1 MNAQVNLAAILA
13 LTMTVSKKAAVGD
26 VAKFV
31 PVGDVTY
38 YCPTLAAFG
47 INAEPQAKDGAP
59 VLEDGLPVYA
69 ADELNWLQKAIHQ
82 QVKAQ
87 ARNKLVSGTTDLKD
101 GQTIATTLAELCA
114 ESEGSTAA
122 LEAIRAVKAIW
133 AKWVAASG
141 KSAATQNLLVTL
153 FGNKQ
158 ALASQPEGTKTKFAN
173 YIADFAVTLDDYELA
188 SAQRYLDSL
197 IAVTSATIAA
207 DDF

>member
-1 MNAQVNLAAILA
+1 MNTLAAILA
-13 LTMTVSKKAAVGD
+13 LTMTVSKKEAVGD

-47 INAEPQAKDGAP
+47 ITAEPQMKDGAP
-59 VLEDGLPVYA
+59 ILEEGLPVYA
-69 ADELNWLQKAIHQ
+69 TDELNWLQKSIHQ

-101 GQTIATTLAELCA
+101 GQAIATTLAELCA
-114 ESEGSTAA
+114 ESEGSTTA
-122 LEAIRAVKAIW
+122 LEAIRAIKAVW
-133 AKWVAASG
+133 AKWVAGSG

-158 ALASQPEGTKTKFAN
+158 ALASQPYETKMKFSG
-173 YIADFAVTLDDYELA
+173 YVADFAVTLDEATLA
-188 SAQRYLDSL
+188 IGQRYMDSL
-197 IAVTSATIAA
+197 IAVASATVEA

>member
-1 MNAQVNLAAILA
+1 MTNIINTLAAILA
-13 LTMTVSKKAAVGD
+13 CTMTVSKKEDG
-26 VAKFV
+26 KFV

-47 INAEPQAKDGAP
+47 ITAEPVMKDGAP
-59 VLEDGLPVYA
+59 VLEEGLPVYA
-69 ADELNWLQKAIHQ
+69 TDELNWLQKSIHM

-101 GQTIATTLAELCA
+101 GQAIATTLAELCV

-122 LEAIRAVKAIW
+122 LEAIRAIKALW
-133 AKWVAASG
+133 AKWVAGSG

-158 ALASQPEGTKTKFAN
+158 ALASQPEGTKQKFVG
-173 YIADFAVTLDDYELA
+173 YVGDFCITLDEAALQA
-188 SAQRYLDSL
+188 GQRYIDSL
-197 IAVTSATIAA
+197 LAVANAVVEA

>member
-1 MNAQVNLAAILA
+1 MTMNTIAAILA
-13 LTMTVSKKAAVGD
+13 CTMTISKKEAVGD

-47 INAEPQAKDGAP
+47 ITAEPVMKDGAI
-59 VLEDGLPVYA
+59 VLEEGLPVYA
-69 ADELNWLQKAIHQ
+69 TDELNWLQKAIHM

-122 LEAIRAVKAIW
+122 LEAIRAIKALW
-133 AKWVAASG
+133 AKWVAGSG

-158 ALASQPEGTKTKFAN
+158 ALASQPEGTKQKFVG
-173 YIADFAVTLDDYELA
+173 YVGDFCLTLDEAALQA
-188 SAQRYLDSL
+188 GQRYIDSL
-197 IAVTSATIAA
+197 LAVANAVVEA